1 MKAEEI
7 KQMAEDKALEKYPF
21 IKMEHLDTGFPYDA
35 NHERRQA
42 YAQAIIDNY
51 EENDAAEF
59 LEWITTMEVDRIGAT
74 AGWHV
79 DKLNDGH
86 FSPIMTSKE
95 LYELFKKTKL

>member
-1 MKAEEI
+1 MKTEEI
-7 KQMAEDKALEKYPF
+7 KQMAEAKALERFPT
-21 IKMEHLDTGFPYDA
+21 IKVTMGMFGDDINDA
-35 NHERRQA
+35 LREA
-42 YAQAIIDNY
+42 YTQAIIDNY

-74 AGWHV
+74 AGWQV
-79 DKLNDGH
+79 DKLNDGY

>member
-1 MKAEEI
+1 MKTEQI
-7 KQMAEDKALEKYPF
+7 KQMAEAKALEKYPHQLGG
-21 IKMEHLDTGFPYDA
+21 IYWYKL
-35 NHERRQA
+35 ERQI

-59 LEWITTMEVDRIGAT
+59 LEWITTMEVDRIGET
-74 AGWHV
+74 AGWQV

-95 LYELFKKTKL
+95 LYELFKKSKL